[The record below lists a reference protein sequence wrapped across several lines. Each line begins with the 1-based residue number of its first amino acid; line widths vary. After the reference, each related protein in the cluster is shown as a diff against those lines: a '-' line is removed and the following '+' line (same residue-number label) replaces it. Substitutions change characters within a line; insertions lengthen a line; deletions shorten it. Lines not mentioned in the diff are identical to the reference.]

1 MAVQEFARNTKISNK
16 QPQIRNT
23 LLTFSAAF
31 TGVVIGAVAAFAV
44 IMPMVRSEF
53 AAQSRQLS
61 QKLVSMV
68 PASTTL
74 SSCVQPGTGLGS
86 TTSGGSGG
94 QVLGA
99 STVMPPAGQNNQQ
112 GSGSGTSF
120 VSKLVSGVFATTTG
134 TISDTGPGSKNV
146 IATTNTN
153 TTTVTN
159 NNDVKVINSNE
170 QSASSGNATVND
182 NTNAGG
188 ATSGNTA
195 NTNSSSTTVNINN

>member
-1 MAVQEFARNTKISNK
+1 MAVQEFAQNIKNTNT
-16 QPQIRNT
+16 QPQMRNT

-31 TGVVIGAVAAFAV
+31 MGVVIGVVAAFAV

-53 AAQSRQLS
+53 ADQSRQLS

-74 SSCVQPGTGLGS
+74 SSCVQPSSGAGAGAGT
-86 TTSGGSGG
+86 G

-99 STVMPPAGQNNQQ
+99 SAVMPPAGHHHGAPQ
-112 GSGSGTSF
+112 GPTTSF

-134 TISDTGPGSKNV
+134 TISDTGPNSTNE
-146 IATTNTN
+146 ITTTNTN

-159 NNDVKVINSNE
+159 DNNIEISNNNVQLGGSGDASVKN
-170 QSASSGNATVND
+170 
-182 NTNAGG
+182 NTTGG
-188 ATSGNTA
+188 SATSGNTD
-195 NTNSSSTTVNINN
+195 NSNSSSDTVNINN

>member
-1 MAVQEFARNTKISNK
+1 MAVQEFAQNTKTYNK
-16 QPQIRNT
+16 HPQIHNN

-31 TGVVIGAVAAFAV
+31 MGVVIGVVAAFAV

-53 AAQSRQLS
+53 AAQSKQLS

-74 SSCVQPGTGLGS
+74 SSCVQPGNGS

-94 QVLGA
+94 GQVLGA
-99 STVMPPAGQNNQQ
+99 SAMMPPAGQPNEQGQQ
-112 GSGSGTSF
+112 GSGPTF

-134 TISDTGPGSKNV
+134 TISDTGPNSVNK
-146 IATTNTN
+146 ITTTNTN

-159 NNDVKVINSNE
+159 DNNISVSNNNE
-170 QSASSGNATVND
+170 QSANSGNASVKE
-182 NTNAGG
+182 NTTAGAATTGNA
-188 ATSGNTA
+188 ANSNTSA
-195 NTNSSSTTVNINN
+195 TTVNINN

>member
-1 MAVQEFARNTKISNK
+1 MSVQAFAQNTKISNK
-16 QPQIRNT
+16 QPQIRNN

-31 TGVVIGAVAAFAV
+31 MGVVVGVVAAFAV

-61 QKLVSMV
+61 QRLVSMV

-74 SSCVQPGTGLGS
+74 SSCVQPS
-86 TTSGGSGG
+86 SGAATPSGAG

-99 STVMPPAGQNNQQ
+99 SVVMPPAGHNQQ
-112 GSGSGTSF
+112 GPQGPSTVF

-134 TISDTGPGSKNV
+134 TISDTGPQSVNK
-146 IATTNTN
+146 ITTTNTN
-153 TTTVTN
+153 TTTVN
-159 NNDVKVINSNE
+159 NDNDVKVINSND
-170 QSASSGNATVND
+170 QSASSGDAKVND

-188 ATSGNTA
+188 ANSGNTS
-195 NTNSSSTTVNINN
+195 NSNSSSTTVNINN